1 MIEGIPISGSMS
13 IIGVLLTIISTVI
26 IMLLRG
32 DIATRKE
39 VDQVQKLAD
48 TMQKAWETSEHGREI
63 QENTIQGQAE
73 VLNKLVVGQDTILK
87 VMDALPRRPGE
98 THE

>member
-1 MIEGIPISGSMS
+1 MIEGIPIWGSLS
-13 IIGVLLTIISTVI
+13 IISVLLTVIATII
-26 IMLLRG
+26 IMLFRG

-48 TMQKAWETSEHGREI
+48 TMQKAWEISEHGREI

-87 VMDALPRRPGE
+87 VMDALPRKPGE

>member
-1 MIEGIPISGSMS
+1 MIESIPLSGSLS
-13 IIGVLLTIISTVI
+13 VIGVLTTIIATGIV
-26 IMLLRG
+26 MLFRG

-48 TMQKAWETSEHGREI
+48 TMHKAWETSEHGREI
-63 QENTIQGQAE
+63 QENTIQGQSE
-73 VLNKLVVGQDTILK
+73 VLNKLVIGQDTILK